1 MKKYARF
8 VDTASNSIRPSQ
20 IREASMQV
28 LSEIYLIERVYVT
41 WTSPF
46 LLCEVTQSHDC
57 CHTGERRQ

>member
-8 VDTASNSIRPSQ
+8 VDIASNSIRPSQ

-28 LSEIYLIERVYVT
+28 LPEIYLIERVYV
-41 WTSPF
+41 TSPF
-46 LLCEVTQSHDC
+46 LLCEVTQSHVC